1 MSHSVIA
8 YAAAMGRW
16 EPGADGRL
24 RKAAMEL
31 YAERGYEQAT
41 VAEIAE
47 RAGVTARTFF
57 RHFAD
62 KREVLFSG
70 SEELKKRLVAA
81 LEGAPAGASPIEAI
95 GAALDEAAVLLGEN
109 RDWARQRQQLIDA
122 HADLR
127 ERELI
132 KMADLAVAF
141 ADALGHRGMS
151 ESSARLVGELGVAVF
166 RVAFERWLGEEGE
179 SDDLATLMRAC
190 LDEFRAVAG
199 SALA

>member
-1 MSHSVIA
+1 
-8 YAAAMGRW
+8 MGRW

-24 RKAAMEL
+24 REAAMQL
-31 YAERGYEQAT
+31 YVERGYDQAT

-62 KREVLFSG
+62 KQEVLFSG
-70 SEELKKRLVAA
+70 SAELRNRLVAA
-81 LEGAPAGASPIEAI
+81 VDGAPADATPLEAV
-95 GAALDEAAVLLGEN
+95 AAGLDEAAEMLGGHW
-109 RDWARQRQQLIDA
+109 DWSRQRQQLIDA

-141 ADALGHRGMS
+141 GAALERRGLS
-151 ESSARLVGELGVAVF
+151 EASARLVGETGIAVF
-166 RVAFERWLGEEGE
+166 KVAFARYVGEEGATT
-179 SDDLATLMRAC
+179 DLATLMHASLEELGTVVGSRRAP
-190 LDEFRAVAG
+190 
-199 SALA
+199 

>member
-1 MSHSVIA
+1 MSHHDIA
-8 YAAAMGRW
+8 YAAVMGRW
-16 EPGADGRL
+16 EPGADARL
-24 RKAAMEL
+24 RVAAMEL

-62 KREVLFSG
+62 KKEVLFSG
-70 SEELKKRLVAA
+70 SGELQRLLVEA
-81 LEGAPAGASPIEAI
+81 LEATPADAPPMTAVA
-95 GAALDEAAVLLGEN
+95 AALDKAAELLDFD
-109 RDWARQRQQLIDA
+109 RDYSRRRQQLIEA

-141 ADALGHRGMS
+141 ADALRRRGVS
-151 ESSARLVGELGVAVF
+151 EGSARLVGEAGVAVF
-166 RVAFERWLGEEGE
+166 RVAFERWVGEEGE
-179 SDDLATLMRAC
+179 SRDLRTLMRAS
-190 LDEFRAVAG
+190 LEELGTAVG
-199 SALA
+199 HR